1 MKYRLEYLSTF
12 HSDITEVASNLEEY
26 PQMAKR
32 IFEKIDKKLLYLVD
46 SPELYPIYDDFPDFR
61 RIVVEDYLVFYSINE
76 AQKVI
81 EIHRLIYGRMDIIT
95 HLTGN

>member
-1 MKYRLEYLSTF
+1 MKYRFEYISTF
-12 HSDITEVASNLEEY
+12 HSDIAEVTSNLEEY
-26 PQMAKR
+26 PQKAKR
-32 IFEKIDKKLLYLVD
+32 IFKNIDKKLLYLVD
-46 SPELYPIYDDFPDFR
+46 SPELYPIYDDFPVFR

-81 EIHRLIYGRMDIIT
+81 EVHRLIYGRMDIIA